1 MLFNED
7 GVKTFAHS
15 VNGEKVVLYS
25 KQMSGEHIGKFKE
38 LGTVE
43 PGYLPISKYGQNIL
57 LNGILSEGTEDHYTN
72 VNAEVMEV
80 DDLEQMA
87 GKY

>member
-1 MLFNED
+1 MD
-7 GVKTFAHS
+7 GD
-15 VNGEKVVLYS
+15 NY
-25 KQMSGEHIGKFKE
+25 GKYVE
-38 LGTVE
+38 LGSVE